1 VFGGREG
8 GHVAAGLG
16 DDHLGRVAPDAGDRA
31 QQLNRRCERAELL
44 FDRGRELVDCLVE
57 VVDVRDPPDDHDVL
71 GVETAL
77 QRFPQRG
84 DLLRNRPRA
93 RSASTTGSVVP
104 DTSASEHRAPGLAHH
119 VANDAVELDPG
130 VLHHLVQPVHLALEI
145 ADLAL
150 AIPGQVAQ
158 RPHRL
163 RWHQARPQQPG
174 LQQLAKP
181 LPMW

>member
-77 QRFPQRG
+77 QRSRSAGIF
-84 DLLRNRPRA
+84 LRNRPRA

-104 DTSASEHRAPGLAHH
+104 DTSASSIARPDLRIMS
-119 VANDAVELDPG
+119 LTTQSS
-130 VLHHLVQPVHLALEI
+130 LIPVSCIAL
-145 ADLAL
+145 
-150 AIPGQVAQ
+150 